1 MPRHGRLSA
10 AYCLKRGSRSDAK
23 TRRFERAA
31 AQSARSAQ
39 RPRNRCRT
47 MFLHRALR
55 QQGSESLAS
64 IRPAPSARSA
74 AVAESEGFEPPEDLH
89 PQRFSRP
96 PQSTTLPT
104 LQWCSSPRSFRCA
117 PLARRLA
124 KKSLLLRQGRVNRR
138 RLHQLDD
145 LRRDLRIR
153 LEVVD
158 RRK

>member
-1 MPRHGRLSA
+1 
-10 AYCLKRGSRSDAK
+10 
-23 TRRFERAA
+23 
-31 AQSARSAQ
+31 
-39 RPRNRCRT
+39 

-104 LQWCSSPRSFRCA
+104 LHIVLVSSLLSLRSTRSETRQIFFLASPRMLMDRSPFA
-117 PLARRLA
+117 ALHSLGDSSKNHFFFARAGLTGVDFTSSTIFA
-124 KKSLLLRQGRVNRR
+124 VTSGFALR
-138 RLHQLDD
+138 
-145 LRRDLRIR
+145 
-153 LEVVD
+153 
-158 RRK
+158 